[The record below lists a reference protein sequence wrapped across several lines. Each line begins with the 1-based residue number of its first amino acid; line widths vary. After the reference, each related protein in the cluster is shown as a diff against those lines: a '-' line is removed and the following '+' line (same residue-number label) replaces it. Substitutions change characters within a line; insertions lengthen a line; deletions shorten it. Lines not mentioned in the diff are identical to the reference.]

1 MDPQGDVVE
10 IIADYGLGVL
20 GVVRLLFT
28 FLYCFI
34 LTLLPLIAGWVV
46 AYRLWIHK
54 WSWVREILWRDPT
67 HNRVDSRTRGT
78 YLARRQPSLASV
90 AAAASSSSSSK
101 KTHHQQVQQQQA
113 QKTHTL

>member
-1 MDPQGDVVE
+1 
-10 IIADYGLGVL
+10 
-20 GVVRLLFT
+20 
-28 FLYCFI
+28 
-34 LTLLPLIAGWVV
+34 V

-90 AAAASSSSSSK
+90 AAAASSSAK
-101 KTHHQQVQQQQA
+101 KTHHQQVQQQHAQ